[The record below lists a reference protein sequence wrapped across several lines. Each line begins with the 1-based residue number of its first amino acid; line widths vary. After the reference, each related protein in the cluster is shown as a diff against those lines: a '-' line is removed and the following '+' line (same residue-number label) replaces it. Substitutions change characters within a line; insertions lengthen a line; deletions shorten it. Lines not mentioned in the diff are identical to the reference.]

1 MSTDKVLE
9 KADVTARESAKE
21 KGSTHDR
28 IIEAAIKLFSE
39 KGFNGTTTKEIAE
52 TAEVNEALIFRH
64 FSTKRDLY
72 GAIIEK
78 KISEEPGVELS
89 LETHRDSKDDRLV
102 FTAIATRM
110 FEKCGRDPSFMRL
123 LHFSALEGHDLS
135 DMFFDTYVEYINMLI
150 SDYIDTRIKD
160 GEFKKL
166 NPLYSSKAFIG
177 MVVNQIIVQE
187 LFGEKK
193 KNKTDY
199 KELTETFVEIFL
211 EGIKSKKS

>member
-1 MSTDKVLE
+1 MSTDKAIE
-9 KADVTARESAKE
+9 KADATARETAKE
-21 KGSTHDR
+21 KVNTHDR

-78 KISEEPGVELS
+78 KISEEPGIELS
-89 LETHRDSKDDRLV
+89 LEAHRDSKDDRLV
-102 FTAIATRM
+102 FTAIASRM

-211 EGIKSKKS
+211 EGIKSGKP

>member
-9 KADVTARESAKE
+9 KADTAARETAKE

>member
-1 MSTDKVLE
+1 MSTDKALE
-9 KADVTARESAKE
+9 KTDAAAKEAAKE
-21 KGSTHDR
+21 KVNTHDR
-28 IIEAAIKLFSE
+28 IIEAAIRLFSE

-52 TAEVNEALIFRH
+52 AAEVNEALIFRH

-78 KISEEPGVELS
+78 KISEEPGIEIV
-89 LETHRDSKDDRLV
+89 LEAHRDSKDDRLV
-102 FTAIATRM
+102 FSAIASRM

-135 DMFFDTYVEYINMLI
+135 DMFFDTYVEFMNMLI

-160 GEFKKL
+160 GEFKRL

-193 KNKTDY
+193 KNRTDY

>member
-1 MSTDKVLE
+1 MSTDKALE
-9 KADVTARESAKE
+9 KTDAAAKEAAKE
-21 KGSTHDR
+21 KVNTHDR
-28 IIEAAIKLFSE
+28 IIEAAVKLFSE

-52 TAEVNEALIFRH
+52 AADVNEALIFRH

-72 GAIIEK
+72 GAIIER
-78 KISEEPGVELS
+78 KISEEPGIELS

-102 FTAIATRM
+102 FTAIASRM

-160 GEFKKL
+160 GAFKRL

-211 EGIKSKKS
+211 EGIKAGKS

>member
-9 KADVTARESAKE
+9 KADVAARETAKE

-78 KISEEPGVELS
+78 KISEEPGIELS

-110 FEKCGRDPSFMRL
+110 FEKCGSDPSFMRL

-211 EGIKSKKS
+211 EGIKSGKS

>member
-1 MSTDKVLE
+1 MSTDKALD
-9 KADVTARESAKE
+9 KRESSAKE
-21 KGSTHDR
+21 AAKEKVNTHDR
-28 IIEAAIKLFSE
+28 ILEAAIKLFSE

-52 TAEVNEALIFRH
+52 AAEVNEALIFRH

-78 KISEEPGVELS
+78 KISEEPGIELP
-89 LETHRDSKDDRLV
+89 LETHRDSRDDRLV
-102 FTAIATRM
+102 FTAIATHM

-135 DMFFDTYVEYINMLI
+135 DMFFDTYVEYMNMLI
-150 SDYIDTRIKD
+150 SDYIDTRIKE

-166 NPLYSSKAFIG
+166 NSLYSSKAFIG
-177 MVVNQIIVQE
+177 MIVNHIIVQE

-193 KNKTDY
+193 KNNTNY
-199 KELTETFVEIFL
+199 KELIETFVEIFL